1 MYATVAQIKSRLG
14 TYESLII
21 DQMEDTDIAAYI
33 TEADGIIDGYIAAA
47 VKLPFETTP
56 PIISSISADIAVR
69 NLWART
75 QAKTLPN
82 HVERDYENAIK
93 LLENIAKGIIK
104 LESKET
110 NDPEYFDSKYQAA
123 RRRFGTEI

>member
-14 TYESLII
+14 TYETLIT
-21 DQMEDTDIAAYI
+21 DELTDTAIAEYI
-33 TEADGIIDGYIAAA
+33 TEANGIIDGYIAGA
-47 VKLPFETTP
+47 VKLPFANTP

-75 QAKTLPN
+75 QARTLPV

-104 LESKET
+104 LEAKESH
-110 NDPEYFDSKYQAA
+110 DPDYWEAKYAAA
-123 RRRFGTEI
+123 RRRFGAEI